1 MTWELAPT
9 INPAPTRLLHNLC
22 PPSLLNIFPKLF
34 WDFRP
39 LSCFFL
45 FYRPRPFFEGFYD
58 QCWLWKRGT
67 GKRIFCYTSLFIWC
81 QKSTFTTDP
90 FPNLLLLVKKT
101 WHRWTLC
108 TQKTPLM
115 QSLSGGRTVGNQ
127 VLSPPLPN
135 THQVQNLSGPPL
147 KIHLCCHQVYLANQV
162 YNMHQVSLGCQLC
175 PYNCETITFT

>member
-1 MTWELAPT
+1 M
-9 INPAPTRLLHNLC
+9 INVDSEREALEKG
-22 PPSLLNIFPKLF
+22 SFAIQVF
-34 WDFRP
+34 
-39 LSCFFL
+39 LSGVKNQLSPQIRFQTFS
-45 FYRPRPFFEGFYD
+45 
-58 QCWLWKRGT
+58 CWL
-67 GKRIFCYTSLFIWC
+67 
-81 QKSTFTTDP
+81 
-90 FPNLLLLVKKT
+90 KKT

-162 YNMHQVSLGCQLC
+162 YNMHQVSAGCQLC
-175 PYNCETITFT
+175 PYDCLPMRPVHHFHLREPIKSNAVTLTKINIERRRHQNQAKTNFVFKFKFESDF